1 MRGAFQGY
9 LFGGFSRI
17 AIQLPYIA
25 IPFGLGTYKSNHR
38 HLNSFIPSSLIHN
51 THLSQNEISTQTLTP
66 FTLRIRRLHLCQTR
80 WGLEQLQGRP
90 PCIDGSWG
98 WTSLKKIPSP
108 SPLYFFSFI
117 TTSILFLATYLE
129 VPASTF
135 VCSITECINQI
146 RL

>member
-17 AIQLPYIA
+17 AVQLPYIA
-25 IPFGLGTYKSNHR
+25 IPFGLGTYKSNPSSSSQLLHPI
-38 HLNSFIPSSLIHN
+38 LPSSLIHN

-90 PCIDGSWG
+90 PRVDGSWG
-98 WTSLKKIPSP
+98 WTSLKKIP

-135 VCSITECINQI
+135 FLSVLSPNA
-146 RL
+146 